1 MSYNAAFTLSMLLTI
16 LSPNIMNKENR
27 PIGVLPDLAEI
38 PQAVLIGLSLPEI
51 NSVLNVAEPLR
62 VDAERI
68 TATVAS

>member
-1 MSYNAAFTLSMLLTI
+1 MLLTI

-27 PIGVLPDLAEI
+27 PVGVFPDLEEI
-38 PQAVLIGLSLPEI
+38 PQAVLIGLSLPEL
-51 NSVLNVAEPLR
+51 NGVLNVAEPLR